1 MCDASEALA
10 YNQESLNNLRNK
22 MDNKQQLNAFLDAVK
37 PTQTLWALQD
47 KKSEDWVVLDSL
59 QFEETDVMPL
69 WSSKAL
75 AQVHC
80 VDEWQDYIASEITL
94 ADWFEFWVDDLLEDH
109 VVIGINWGDEAGDAE
124 VDLQELT
131 QSLTE
136 IEAL

>member
-1 MCDASEALA
+1 
-10 YNQESLNNLRNK
+10 
-22 MDNKQQLNAFLDAVK
+22 MDNKQQLSTFLNTVK

-69 WSSKAL
+69 WSSEAL
-75 AQVHC
+75 AQAHC
-80 VDEWQDYIASEITL
+80 VEEWADYVATSISM
-94 ADWFEFWVDDLLEDH
+94 ADWFEFWVDDLLEDN

-124 VDLQELT
+124 VDLAELT

>member
-1 MCDASEALA
+1 
-10 YNQESLNNLRNK
+10 
-22 MDNKQQLNAFLDAVK
+22 MDNKQQLSIFLTTVK

-69 WSSKAL
+69 WSSEAL
-75 AQVHC
+75 AQAHC
-80 VDEWQDYIASEITL
+80 VEEWKDYIATAITM
-94 ADWFEFWVDDLLEDH
+94 ADWFEFWVDDLLADN

-124 VDLQELT
+124 VDLAELT